1 MPRAWPLFEIL
12 ITQQHTYQMP
22 SIPIVSLA
30 LCSYF
35 HVHLCLSS
43 FPVASEKEGKQKHL
57 FTPLLS
63 RGDLEG
69 GSVLGPTIP
78 LKWAMIHTSPQP
90 IGSGLCLLCA
100 SVIGK
105 KERRR
110 RQRAPRLRG
119 GTQTRGVRAEEIA
132 RFNPRR
138 SPVYRLVSAWSL

>member
-1 MPRAWPLFEIL
+1 MFICVF
-12 ITQQHTYQMP
+12 Q
-22 SIPIVSLA
+22 
-30 LCSYF
+30 
-35 HVHLCLSS
+35 
-43 FPVASEKEGKQKHL
+43 ASRRLRKEGKQKHL